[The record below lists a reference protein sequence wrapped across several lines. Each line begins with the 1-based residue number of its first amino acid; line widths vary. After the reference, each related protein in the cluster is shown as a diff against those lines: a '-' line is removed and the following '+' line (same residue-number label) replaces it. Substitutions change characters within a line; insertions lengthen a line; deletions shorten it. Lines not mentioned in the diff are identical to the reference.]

1 MNLRIDK
8 IVRFSGFGVRRV
20 YSLILSDEN
29 LYLIR
34 TGNFGALK
42 NYRVDNLT
50 QQVMTDRPADRSV
63 KEIQANEAL
72 IDSTPLDQLIGGD
85 NYLIRLNAIED
96 VAIQA
101 GTAPILILK
110 LTGSDHRLM
119 FPFTPI
125 EQVQTLRRTLL
136 QQDAG

>member
-8 IVRFSGFGVRRV
+8 VVRFTGFGVRRI
-20 YSLILSDEN
+20 YSLILSDES

-42 NYRVDNLT
+42 HYRIDNLT
-50 QQVMTDRPADRSV
+50 RQVITDRPDERSI
-63 KEIQANEAL
+63 KEIQANEAA

-85 NYLIRLNAIED
+85 NYLIRLTAIED
-96 VAIQA
+96 VTIQE

-110 LTGSDHRLM
+110 LTGSDHRLL

-136 QQDAG
+136 GQTAG

>member
-8 IVRFSGFGVRRV
+8 VVRFTAFGVRRV
-20 YSLILSDEN
+20 YSVILSAEN

-42 NYRVDNLT
+42 NYRVDLLT
-50 QQVMTDRPADRSV
+50 QQAVTDRPDDRSV
-63 KEIQANEAL
+63 KEIQSNEAK

-85 NYLIRLNAIED
+85 NYVIRLGAIED
-96 VAIQA
+96 VALQA

-110 LTGSDHRLM
+110 LTGSDHRLI

-125 EQVQTLRRTLL
+125 EQVQTLRHALL
-136 QQDAG
+136 GQAAS

>member
-8 IVRFSGFGVRRV
+8 IVRFTGFGVRRV

-29 LYLIR
+29 LYLVR

-42 NYRVDNLT
+42 NYRVDHLT
-50 QQVMTDRPADRSV
+50 RQVTTDRPEDKSI
-63 KEIQANEAL
+63 KEIQANEAR
-72 IDSTPLDQLIGGD
+72 IDSTPIDQLIGGD
-85 NYLIRLNAIED
+85 NYLIRLNAIEE
-96 VAIQA
+96 VKIQE

-125 EQVQTLRRTLL
+125 EQVHTLRRTLL
-136 QQDAG
+136 GQAVG